1 MNYVVL
7 SDNFGE
13 VGSIVTDEEL
23 EGLNVEALI
32 EGGHIEPQVADD
44 GSPAGTPQSQ
54 AAAVVELG
62 IHGPPAPS
70 A

>member
-1 MNYVVL
+1 MNYMVL

-32 EGGHIEPQVADD
+32 EGGHIQPQVAGE
-44 GSPAGTPQSQ
+44 GSVGTPQSQ
-54 AAAVVELG
+54 TAAFELD